1 MRIRK
6 ERVES
11 NLRVTELQIAISEAI
26 SKNEG
31 VYVEE
36 ILLALQNEQS
46 HWINILRNDE
56 VPSVEKEDDEE
67 ADEGSTT

>member
-11 NLRVTELQIAISEAI
+11 NLRVTQLQIGISEAI
-26 SKNEG
+26 SSNEG
-31 VYVEE
+31 IYVEE
-36 ILLALQNEQS
+36 ILLALQQEQS

-56 VPSVEKEDDEE
+56 VPSIEKDD
-67 ADEGSTT
+67 DEGSTT